1 MSVIRIYI
9 TGKNYLADAGYPH
22 VKGYMG
28 PYKGERYHLP
38 DFRRGSQPR
47 GMYEI
52 FNHAHSSLRCTIE
65 RTFGVWKNKW
75 KLLHCMSNFPYD
87 KQVKIVVASMALQN
101 FIRKYAIK
109 DAEFQPYDDDGDLL
123 PTDSISDNEAQDESS
138 IQQSDTSNENSMN
151 IERDHIANLLM
162 TR

>member
-1 MSVIRIYI
+1 MTIIGI
-9 TGKNYLADAGYPH
+9 FIAGKYYLVDAGYPH
-22 VKGYMG
+22 MKGYMG

-47 GMYEI
+47 GMHEI

-87 KQVKIVVASMALQN
+87 KQVKIVVASMTLHN
-101 FIRKYAIK
+101 FIRKHAIQ
-109 DAEFQPYDDDGDLL
+109 DAEFQPYDDDEDLL
-123 PTDSISDNEAQDESS
+123 PTDSFSDNEA
-138 IQQSDTSNENSMN
+138 
-151 IERDHIANLLM
+151 
-162 TR
+162 

>member
-1 MSVIRIYI
+1 M
-9 TGKNYLADAGYPH
+9 
-22 VKGYMG
+22 KGYMG

-47 GMYEI
+47 GMHEI

-87 KQVKIVVASMALQN
+87 KQVKIVVASMALHN
-101 FIRKYAIK
+101 FIRKHAIK
-109 DAEFQPYDDDGDLL
+109 DAKFQQYDDDEDLL
-123 PTDSISDNEAQDESS
+123 PTDSISDNESQDESS

-151 IERDHIANLLM
+151 IERDRIANLLM